1 MFNLKKDSIEKTTLE
16 YTVIVPKKEI
26 EDRFELT
33 LKQVVS
39 ETEVPGFRK
48 GTAPIDIARNTIA
61 KEKVYDKLIQKLFTD
76 IYKEILEKD
85 KVQPALAPKADLK
98 KAEEG
103 EDWELSLKIALQPE
117 ITLPDYKKI
126 VSSAQSEVK
135 KDDIWVPGK
144 DNEKTPDIEAQTNAK
159 REKVLQKVLDELVK
173 QTSIELSSII
183 VEYEVQRRLTQLL
196 DDVRKVGLTIEAYL
210 QSKNTTQDEL
220 KKHLEDD
227 IMATYKI
234 EYALTEIADKENIT
248 VEAEELDK
256 LLKNLKNEEEKAE
269 AMKNSY
275 VYMNMLRKQKVID
288 FLSSL

>member
-76 IYKEILEKD
+76 IYKEILDKD

>member
-61 KEKVYDKLIQKLFTD
+61 KERVYDKLIQKLFTD
-76 IYKEILEKD
+76 IYKEILDKD